1 MSAAACTNHRTTNNF
16 MNKIPDVID
25 AFEALSRRRLLLG
38 LGAVPMAVLLPGCGN
53 GGGDGE
59 GDGGQADAAPA
70 SVVEAEAPATPS
82 TASGELEQA
91 RAVVRTFTH
100 PGLLHTEADFTRMR
114 AKIAVGEQPWVSA
127 WDALTK
133 SGRAQLGR
141 APTPLETVI
150 RGGAGENHRAMVED
164 MQRAYQFALRWKVSG
179 DTAYADAAVA
189 YLNAWSSTMKSLT
202 GNNDQI
208 LAAGLYGYQWANAG
222 EIMRTYPGWA
232 AADMARLQK
241 MLLDHFYPWISGF
254 LVNHAGS
261 KITNHWANWDLQ
273 AICGILAIGIFCD
286 RNDIYNEA
294 VAYYKTGRGNGSLPH
309 MVHHV
314 HPGQLGQWQESPRDP
329 GHTTLGIGLAGL
341 TCEMAWNQGDDLYGL
356 WNNRFLAG
364 AEYVAKANLNDALG
378 QPNTLPFTPYST
390 NKGTFTAVAAGINF
404 RPCWEVVYN
413 HYVNRKGL
421 DAPYVT
427 AKAAS
432 MRPEKLEW
440 VGDMPGFGTLPY
452 SRDPYT
458 NLIAPSGVVA
468 NVVGAQV
475 RLSWWGS
482 ARARSYNVKRA
493 SSASGPFSTIA
504 SITDPRTHT
513 DSPARGAWYYVVTSV
528 GDAGES
534 QPSSVV
540 RAATAPELL
549 SRLPL
554 NAASGT
560 TATDTAARAR
570 HGTLVGGASWGTGRN
585 GGNALLLAGQG
596 GHVALPADVLA
607 EACDFTIAV
616 WVYWN
621 AAVNN
626 SRIFDFG
633 TSDIAYM
640 ALIPRDAGGKLR
652 FTASR
657 SHWYGEQSV
666 VSSGALPTGRWVH
679 VAFKLAGSAGKLYV
693 DGVQV
698 GEGGGIVVT
707 PFQLGSTPNAWLG
720 RSQYGAD
727 PSFNGLLQ
735 DLRIYSGAL
744 SNAEIAAL
752 AAA

>member
-1 MSAAACTNHRTTNNF
+1 
-16 MNKIPDVID
+16 MNDDFDFTLDAID
-25 AFEALSRRRLLLG
+25 ALSRRRMLFG
-38 LGAVPMAVLLPGCGN
+38 LGAIPMAALLTGCGN
-53 GGGDGE
+53 GDGE
-59 GDGGQADAAPA
+59 GDGGEVEAIAT
-70 SVVEAEAPATPS
+70 VVETEAPDTTS
-82 TASGELEQA
+82 TSSDGLEQA
-91 RAVVRTFTH
+91 SATTRTFTH

-114 AKIAVGEQPWVSA
+114 DKIAKGEQPWVGA

-150 RGGAGENHRAMVED
+150 RGGEGENHRAMVED
-164 MQRAYQFALRWKVSG
+164 MQRAYQFAMRWKVSG
-179 DTAYADAAVA
+179 DTAYADMAVT
-189 YLNAWSSTMKSLT
+189 YLNAWSSTMKVLT

-222 EIMRTYPGWA
+222 EIMRTYPGWS
-232 AADMARLQK
+232 AADLAQFQK
-241 MLLDHFYPWISGF
+241 MLLDLFYPWISGF

-286 RNDIYNEA
+286 RSDLYAEA
-294 VAYYKTGRGNGSLPH
+294 VAYYKTGRGNGSLSH
-309 MVHHV
+309 AVHYV
-314 HPGQLGQWQESPRDP
+314 HPGNLGQWQESPRDM
-329 GHTTLGIGLAGL
+329 GHTTLGISLGSMLS
-341 TCEMAWNQGDDLYGL
+341 EMAWNQGDDLYGL
-356 WNNRFLAG
+356 WNNRLLAG
-364 AEYVAKANLNDALG
+364 AEYVAKANLSDAAG
-378 QPNTLPFTPYST
+378 VRYVVPFTPYTT
-390 NKGTFTAVAAGINF
+390 NKGTFTAAATDGPNA
-404 RPCWEVVYN
+404 RPAWEAVYN

-421 DAPYVT
+421 SAPFVT
-427 AKAAS
+427 TIAAS
-432 MRPEKLEW
+432 LRPEKLDW
-440 VGDMPGFGTLPY
+440 VGDEPGFGTLPY

-468 NVVGAQV
+468 NVIGTQV

-513 DSPARGAWYYVVTSV
+513 DSPARGTWYYVVTSV
-528 GDAGES
+528 GDSGES

-554 NAASGT
+554 NATSGT

-585 GGNALLLAGQG
+585 GGNALVLNGQG

-607 EACDFTIAV
+607 EASDFTIGV

-652 FTASR
+652 FTATR
-657 SHWYGEQSV
+657 SHYFGEQNII
-666 VSSGALPTGRWVH
+666 SSSALPTGRWVH
-679 VAFKLAGSAGKLYV
+679 VAVKLTGSVGKLYV

-698 GEGGGIVVT
+698 GEGSGIVVT
-707 PFQLGSTPNAWLG
+707 PFQLGRTPNAWLG
-720 RSQYGAD
+720 RSQYSAD

-735 DLRIYSGAL
+735 DLRIYNGAL
-744 SNAEIAAL
+744 SNAQIAAL

>member
-1 MSAAACTNHRTTNNF
+1 MAKHPSQDLDGTDD
-16 MNKIPDVID
+16 MLLV
-25 AFEALSRRRLLLG
+25 RRRLLLS
-38 LGAVPMAVLLPGCGN
+38 LGAGPMVALMPACGGSN
-53 GGGDGE
+53 
-59 GDGGQADAAPA
+59 DGGSSAADAAD
-70 SVVEAEAPATPS
+70 SAETESATAVTS
-82 TASGELEQA
+82 TTTTTTTTGTA
-91 RAVVRTFTH
+91 RTFTH

-114 AKIAVGEQPWVSA
+114 DKIAKGEQPWVGA

-150 RGGAGENHRAMVED
+150 RGGTGENHRAMVED

-179 DTAYADAAVA
+179 DTAYADAAVT
-189 YLNAWSSTMKSLT
+189 YLNAWSSTMKTLT

-222 EIMRTYPGWA
+222 EIMRTYTGWA
-232 AADMARLQK
+232 AADVARFQK
-241 MLLDHFYPWISGF
+241 MLLDLFYPWISGF

-286 RNDIYNEA
+286 RSDLYNEA

-309 MVHHV
+309 MVHYV

-364 AEYVAKANLNDALG
+364 AEFVAKANLNDAQG
-378 QPNTLPFTPYST
+378 QPHTLPFTPYTT
-390 NKGTFTAVAAGINF
+390 NKGTFTVVAAGINF
-404 RPCWEVVYN
+404 RPCWEVVFN

-432 MRPEKLEW
+432 QRPEKLEW

-452 SRDPYT
+452 SRDPFT
-458 NLIAPSGVVA
+458 KLIPPSGVVA
-468 NVVGAQV
+468 NVVNGQV
-475 RLSWWGS
+475 LLSWWGS
-482 ARARSYNVKRA
+482 ARAKSYNVKRS
-493 SSASGPFSTIA
+493 SSATGPFATLA
-504 SITDPRTHT
+504 SVTDPRVHT
-513 DSPARGAWYYVVTSV
+513 DAPAKGVWYYTVTSV

-540 RAATAPELL
+540 RAATATELL
-549 SRLPL
+549 ALLPL

-560 TATDTAARAR
+560 TASDTAGRAKN
-570 HGTLVGGASWGTGRN
+570 GKLVGTASWGAGRKS
-585 GGNALLLAGQG
+585 GNALLLDGKGA
-596 GHVALPADVLA
+596 HVALPADVLA
-607 EACDFTIAV
+607 QTSDFTVAV
-616 WVYWN
+616 WLYWN

-626 SRIFDFG
+626 TRVFDFG

-640 ALIPRDAGGKLR
+640 ALIPRDASGKLR
-652 FTASR
+652 FTATR
-657 SHWYGEQSV
+657 SHYFGEQNIV
-666 VSSGALPTGRWVH
+666 ASSALPTGRWVH
-679 VAFKLAGSAGKLYV
+679 VAVKLAGDVGKLYM

-698 GEGGGIVVT
+698 GEGSGIVVT
-707 PFQLGSTPNAWLG
+707 PFQLGDTPNAWLG
-720 RSQYGAD
+720 RSQYGND
-727 PSFNGLLQ
+727 PSFNGLMQ
-735 DLRIYSGAL
+735 DLRIYNGAL

>member
-1 MSAAACTNHRTTNNF
+1 MEKHTLQDLDSAD
-16 MNKIPDVID
+16 M
-25 AFEALSRRRLLLG
+25 LLRRRLLLG
-38 LGAVPMAVLLPGCGN
+38 LGAVPIALLPGCGGSD
-53 GGGDGE
+53 GGGSSV
-59 GDGGQADAAPA
+59 DAN
-70 SVVEAEAPATPS
+70 ATDSSGTESATATS
-82 TASGELEQA
+82 TATA
-91 RAVVRTFTH
+91 TARTFIH

-114 AKIAVGEQPWVSA
+114 DKIAKGEQPWVTA

-150 RGGAGENHRAMVED
+150 RGGTGENFRAMVED
-164 MQRAYQFALRWKVSG
+164 VQRAYEFALRWKISG
-179 DTAYADAAVA
+179 DTAYADAAVT

-222 EIMRTYPGWA
+222 EIMRTYAGWA
-232 AADMARLQK
+232 AADRARLQK

-261 KITNHWANWDLQ
+261 KITNFWANWDLQ
-273 AICGILAIGIFCD
+273 AICGILAIGVFCD
-286 RNDIYNEA
+286 RSDIYDEA

-309 MVHHV
+309 MVHYV

-364 AEYVAKANLNDALG
+364 AEYVAKSNLNDAQG
-378 QPNTLPFTPYST
+378 QPYTLPFTPYST
-390 NKGTFTAVAAGINF
+390 NKGTFTAVAGGINF

-432 MRPEKLEW
+432 QRPEKLEW

-452 SRDPYT
+452 SRDPFA

-468 NVVGAQV
+468 NVINGQV
-475 RLSWWGS
+475 LLSWWGS
-482 ARARSYNVKRA
+482 ARAKSYNVKRA
-493 SSASGPFSTIA
+493 SSASGPFTTIA
-504 SITDPRTHT
+504 SAADPRVHT
-513 DSPARGAWYYVVTSV
+513 DAPAKGVWYYAVTSV

-549 SRLPL
+549 ALLPL

-560 TATDTAARAR
+560 TATDTAGRAKN
-570 HGTLVGGASWGTGRN
+570 GKLVGTAGWGAGRKS
-585 GGNALLLAGQG
+585 GNALLLDGKGA
-596 GHVALPADVLA
+596 HVALPADVLA
-607 EACDFTIAV
+607 QTSDFTIAV
-616 WVYWN
+616 WVYCN
-621 AAVNN
+621 ATANN

-640 ALIPRDAGGKLR
+640 ALISRDASGMLR

-657 SHWYGEQSV
+657 SHWYGEQNIA
-666 VSSGALPTGRWVH
+666 SSSALPTGRWVH
-679 VAFKLAGSAGKLYV
+679 VAFKLAGDVGKLYM

-698 GEGGGIVVT
+698 GEGSGIVVT
-707 PFQLGSTPNAWLG
+707 PFQLGDTPNAWLG

-727 PSFNGLLQ
+727 PSFNGRMQ
-735 DLRIYSGAL
+735 ELRIYSGAL

>member
-1 MSAAACTNHRTTNNF
+1 MEKHIFQALDSAD
-16 MNKIPDVID
+16 M
-25 AFEALSRRRLLLG
+25 LLRRRLLLG
-38 LGAVPMAVLLPGCGN
+38 LGAVPMAVLLPGCGGADDEGSSVDAN
-53 GGGDGE
+53 AADSGGTE
-59 GDGGQADAAPA
+59 SAA
-70 SVVEAEAPATPS
+70 ATV
-82 TASGELEQA
+82 TATA
-91 RAVVRTFTH
+91 TARTFVH

-114 AKIAVGEQPWVSA
+114 DKIAKGEQPWVTA

-150 RGGAGENHRAMVED
+150 RGGTGENFRAMVED
-164 MQRAYQFALRWKVSG
+164 VQRAYEFALRWKVSG

-189 YLNAWSSTMKSLT
+189 YLNAWSSTMKTLT

-241 MLLDHFYPWISGF
+241 LLLEQFYPWISGF

-261 KITNHWANWDLQ
+261 KITNHWANWDLE
-273 AICGILAIGIFCD
+273 AICGILSIGIFCD
-286 RNDIYNEA
+286 RSDLYNEA

-309 MVHHV
+309 MVHYV

-364 AEYVAKANLNDALG
+364 AEYVAKSNLNDAQG
-378 QPNTLPFTPYST
+378 QPYTLPFTPYTT

-404 RPCWEVVYN
+404 RPCWEVVFN

-432 MRPEKLEW
+432 QRPEKLEW

-452 SRDPYT
+452 SRDPFA
-458 NLIAPSGVVA
+458 NLIPPSGVVA
-468 NVVGAQV
+468 NVINGQV
-475 RLSWWGS
+475 LLSWWGS
-482 ARARSYNVKRA
+482 ARAKSYNVKRA
-493 SSASGPFSTIA
+493 SSASGPFATIA
-504 SITDPRTHT
+504 SVTDPRIHT
-513 DSPARGAWYYVVTSV
+513 DAPAKGVWYYAVTSV
-528 GDAGES
+528 GDTGES
-534 QPSSVV
+534 QSSSVV

-549 SRLPL
+549 ALLPL

-560 TATDTAARAR
+560 KATDTAGRAK
-570 HGTLVGGASWGTGRN
+570 HGTLVGTAGWGAGRKS
-585 GGNALLLAGQG
+585 GNALLLDGKG

-607 EACDFTIAV
+607 QTSDFTIAV

-621 AAVNN
+621 AAATNT
-626 SRIFDFG
+626 RIFDFG

-640 ALIPRDAGGKLR
+640 ALIPRDGGGKLR
-652 FTASR
+652 FTATR
-657 SHWYGEQSV
+657 SHYFGEQSI
-666 VSSGALPTGRWVH
+666 VSSSALPTGRWVH
-679 VAFKLAGSAGKLYV
+679 VAVKLTGDVGKLYV

-698 GEGGGIVVT
+698 GEGSGIVIT
-707 PFQLGSTPNAWLG
+707 PFQLGDTPNAWLG
-720 RSQYGAD
+720 RSQYGSD

-735 DLRIYSGAL
+735 DLRIYNGAL